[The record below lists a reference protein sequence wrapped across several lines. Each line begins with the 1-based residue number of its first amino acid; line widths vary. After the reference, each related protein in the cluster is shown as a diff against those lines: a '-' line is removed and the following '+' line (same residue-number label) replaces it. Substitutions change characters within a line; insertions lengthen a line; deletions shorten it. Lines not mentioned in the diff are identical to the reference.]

1 MQYILERGNYNMS
14 QLQKVRVALQKQQAE
29 ALIITND
36 QNRRYLTGFTG
47 SAGTVVITPTQAMLL
62 VDFRYIEQAM
72 KQSRAFE
79 VRQIDRT
86 HLYDT
91 IQEIL
96 DTESIQT
103 VGFEQQHVSY
113 YTYQLIASK
122 LTATLKPLSNIVED
136 LRMIKTPKEIELIKK
151 AAWISDE
158 AFQHILTFIEPGVSE
173 IAIANELEAHMRK
186 NGATGAAFD
195 MIIASGKRS
204 ALPHGVA
211 TDKIVEQGD
220 MLTLDFGAYYQGYRS
235 DMTRTIAVGEPPEK
249 LKEIY
254 QIVYDSLQYALMH
267 MAAGI
272 TGKEADSYSRDYIT
286 SKGYGEHYGHGSGHG
301 IGLDIHENIFMST
314 FCEDLLEE
322 NMVLTVEPG
331 IYIADLG
338 GVRIEDDVV
347 ITKDGIEIITHS
359 PKELIIL

>member
-1 MQYILERGNYNMS
+1 MSLLE
-14 QLQKVRVALQKQQAE
+14 QLRVSLRAQQSDV
-29 ALIITND
+29 LIITSH

-47 SAGTVVITPTQAMLL
+47 SAGTVVITPTQALLL
-62 VDFRYIEQAM
+62 VDFRYTQQAT
-72 KQSRAFE
+72 KQSKEFD
-79 VRQIDRT
+79 VREIDRSR
-86 HLYDT
+86 LYET

-103 VGFEQQHVSY
+103 VGFEQQHVTY
-113 YTYQLIASK
+113 EVYQLMSSK
-122 LTATLKPLSNIVED
+122 LTATLKPLSNIVEN
-136 LRMIKTPKEIELIKK
+136 LRMIKTPEEIELIKK

-158 AFQHILTFIEPGVSE
+158 AFKYILTFIKPGVSE
-173 IAIANELEAHMRK
+173 IDIANELEFHMRK

-195 MIIASGKRS
+195 IIIASGHRS

-211 TDKIVEQGD
+211 SDKIIEEGD

-249 LKEIY
+249 LMEIY
-254 QIVYDSLQYALMH
+254 QIVYDSLQIALSSMK
-267 MAAGI
+267 AGI
-272 TGKEADSYSRDYIT
+272 TGKEADSFSRDFIKA
-286 SKGYGEHYGHGSGHG
+286 KGYGQNYGHGSGHG

-314 FCEDLLEE
+314 VCEDILEE

-331 IYIADLG
+331 IYIPDFG
-338 GVRIEDDVV
+338 GVRIEDDVIV
-347 ITKDGIEIITHS
+347 TKNGVEVITHS

>member
-1 MQYILERGNYNMS
+1 MSLLE
-14 QLQKVRVALQKQQAE
+14 QLRVSLRAQQSDV
-29 ALIITND
+29 LIITSH

-47 SAGTVVITPTQAMLL
+47 SAGTVVITPTQALLL
-62 VDFRYIEQAM
+62 VDFRYTQQATN
-72 KQSRAFE
+72 QSKEFD
-79 VRQIDRT
+79 VREIDRSR
-86 HLYDT
+86 LYET

-103 VGFEQQHVSY
+103 VGFEQQHVTY
-113 YTYQLIASK
+113 EVYQLMSSK
-122 LTATLKPLSNIVED
+122 LTATLKPLSNIVEN
-136 LRMIKTPKEIELIKK
+136 LRTIKTPEEIELIKK

-158 AFQHILTFIEPGVSE
+158 AFKYILTFIKPGVSE
-173 IAIANELEAHMRK
+173 IDIANELEFHMRK

-195 MIIASGKRS
+195 IIIASGHRS

-211 TDKIVEQGD
+211 SDKIIEEGD

-249 LKEIY
+249 LMEIY
-254 QIVYDSLQYALMH
+254 QIVYDSLQIALSSMK
-267 MAAGI
+267 AGI
-272 TGKEADSYSRDYIT
+272 TGKEADSFSRDFIKA
-286 SKGYGEHYGHGSGHG
+286 KGYGQNYGHGSGHG

-314 FCEDLLEE
+314 VCEDILEE

-331 IYIADLG
+331 IYIPDFG
-338 GVRIEDDVV
+338 GVRIEDDVIVTKNGVEV
-347 ITKDGIEIITHS
+347 ITYS

>member
-1 MQYILERGNYNMS
+1 MS
-14 QLQKVRVALQKQQAE
+14 LLKQLREALRAQQSDV
-29 ALIITND
+29 LIITSN

-47 SAGTVVITPTQAMLL
+47 SAGTVVITPTQALLL
-62 VDFRYIEQAM
+62 VDFRYTQQATN
-72 KQSRAFE
+72 QSKEFD
-79 VRQIDRT
+79 VREIDRSR
-86 HLYDT
+86 LYET

-103 VGFEQQHVSY
+103 IGFEQQHVTY
-113 YTYQLIASK
+113 EVYQLMSSK
-122 LTATLKPLSNIVED
+122 LTATLKPLSNIVEN
-136 LRMIKTPKEIELIKK
+136 LRTIKTPEEIELIKK

-158 AFQHILTFIEPGVSE
+158 AFKYILTFIKPGVSE
-173 IAIANELEAHMRK
+173 IDIANELEFHMRK

-195 MIIASGKRS
+195 IIIASGHRS

-211 TDKIVEQGD
+211 SDKIIEEGD

-249 LKEIY
+249 LMEIY
-254 QIVYDSLQYALMH
+254 QIVYDSLQIALSSMK
-267 MAAGI
+267 AGI
-272 TGKEADSYSRDYIT
+272 TGKEADSFSRDFIKA
-286 SKGYGEHYGHGSGHG
+286 KGYGQNYGHGSGHG

-314 FCEDLLEE
+314 VCEDILEE

-331 IYIADLG
+331 IYIPDFG
-338 GVRIEDDVV
+338 GVRIEDDVIVTKNGVEV
-347 ITKDGIEIITHS
+347 ITYS

>member
-1 MQYILERGNYNMS
+1 MSLLE
-14 QLQKVRVALQKQQAE
+14 QLRVSLRAQQSDV
-29 ALIITND
+29 LIITSH

-47 SAGTVVITPTQAMLL
+47 SAGTVVITPTQALLL
-62 VDFRYIEQAM
+62 VDFRYTQQATN
-72 KQSRAFE
+72 QSKEFD
-79 VRQIDRT
+79 VREIDRSR
-86 HLYDT
+86 LYET

-103 VGFEQQHVSY
+103 VGFEQQHVTY
-113 YTYQLIASK
+113 EVYQLMSSK
-122 LTATLKPLSNIVED
+122 LTATLKPLSNIVEN
-136 LRMIKTPKEIELIKK
+136 LRMIKTPEEIELIKK

-158 AFQHILTFIEPGVSE
+158 AFKYILTFIKPGVSE
-173 IAIANELEAHMRK
+173 IDIANELEFHMRK

-195 MIIASGKRS
+195 IIIASGHRS

-211 TDKIVEQGD
+211 SDKIIEEGD

-235 DMTRTIAVGEPPEK
+235 DMTRTIAVGEPPGK

-254 QIVYDSLQYALMH
+254 QIVYDSLQIALSSMK
-267 MAAGI
+267 AGI
-272 TGKEADSYSRDYIT
+272 TGKEADSFSRDFIKA
-286 SKGYGEHYGHGSGHG
+286 KGYGKNYGHGSGHG

-314 FCEDLLEE
+314 VCEDILEE

-331 IYIADLG
+331 IYIPDFG
-338 GVRIEDDVV
+338 GVRIEDDVIVTKNGVEV
-347 ITKDGIEIITHS
+347 ITYS

>member
-1 MQYILERGNYNMS
+1 MSLLE
-14 QLQKVRVALQKQQAE
+14 QLRVSLRAQQSDV
-29 ALIITND
+29 LIITSH

-47 SAGTVVITPTQAMLL
+47 SAGTVVITPTQALLL
-62 VDFRYIEQAM
+62 VDFRYTQQAT
-72 KQSRAFE
+72 KQSKEFD
-79 VRQIDRT
+79 VREIDRSR
-86 HLYDT
+86 LYET

-103 VGFEQQHVSY
+103 VGFEQQHVTY
-113 YTYQLIASK
+113 EVYQLMSSK
-122 LTATLKPLSNIVED
+122 LTATLKPLSNIVEN
-136 LRMIKTPKEIELIKK
+136 LRMIKTPEEIELIKK

-158 AFQHILTFIEPGVSE
+158 AFKYILTFIKPGVSE
-173 IAIANELEAHMRK
+173 IDIANELEFHMRK

-195 MIIASGKRS
+195 IIIASGHRS

-211 TDKIVEQGD
+211 SDKIIEEGD

-249 LKEIY
+249 LMEIY
-254 QIVYDSLQYALMH
+254 QIVYDSLQIALSSMK
-267 MAAGI
+267 AGI
-272 TGKEADSYSRDYIT
+272 TGKEADSFSRDFIKA
-286 SKGYGEHYGHGSGHG
+286 KGYGQNYGHGSGHG

-314 FCEDLLEE
+314 VCEDILEE

-331 IYIADLG
+331 IYIPDFG
-338 GVRIEDDVV
+338 GVRIEDDVIVTKNGVEV
-347 ITKDGIEIITHS
+347 ITYS

>member
-1 MQYILERGNYNMS
+1 MSLLE
-14 QLQKVRVALQKQQAE
+14 QLRVSLRAQQSDV
-29 ALIITND
+29 LIITSH

-47 SAGTVVITPTQAMLL
+47 SAGTVVITPTQALLL
-62 VDFRYIEQAM
+62 VDFRYTQQATN
-72 KQSRAFE
+72 QSKEFD
-79 VRQIDRT
+79 VREIDRSR
-86 HLYDT
+86 LYET

-103 VGFEQQHVSY
+103 VGFEQQHVTY
-113 YTYQLIASK
+113 EVYQLMSSK
-122 LTATLKPLSNIVED
+122 LTATLKPLSNIVEN
-136 LRMIKTPKEIELIKK
+136 LRMIKTPEEIELIKK

-158 AFQHILTFIEPGVSE
+158 AFKYILTFIKPGVSE
-173 IAIANELEAHMRK
+173 IDIANELEFHMRK

-195 MIIASGKRS
+195 IIIASGHRS

-211 TDKIVEQGD
+211 SDKIIEEGD

-235 DMTRTIAVGEPPEK
+235 DMTRTIAVGEPPGK

-254 QIVYDSLQYALMH
+254 QIVHDSLQIALSSMK
-267 MAAGI
+267 AGI
-272 TGKEADSYSRDYIT
+272 TGKEADSFSRDFIKA
-286 SKGYGEHYGHGSGHG
+286 KGYGKNYGHGSGHG

-314 FCEDLLEE
+314 VCEDILEE

-331 IYIADLG
+331 IYIPDFG
-338 GVRIEDDVV
+338 GVRIEDDVIVTKNGVEV
-347 ITKDGIEIITHS
+347 ITYS

>member
-1 MQYILERGNYNMS
+1 MSLLE
-14 QLQKVRVALQKQQAE
+14 QLRVSLRAQQSDV
-29 ALIITND
+29 LIITSN

-47 SAGTVVITPTQAMLL
+47 SAGTVVITPTQALLL
-62 VDFRYIEQAM
+62 VDFRYTKQATN
-72 KQSRAFE
+72 QSKEFD
-79 VRQIDRT
+79 VREIDRSR
-86 HLYDT
+86 LYET

-103 VGFEQQHVSY
+103 IGFEQQHVTY
-113 YTYQLIASK
+113 EVYQLMASK
-122 LTATLKPLSNIVED
+122 ITATLKPLSNIVEN

-158 AFQHILTFIEPGVSE
+158 AFKYILTFIKPGVSE
-173 IAIANELEAHMRK
+173 IDIANELEFHMRK

-195 MIIASGKRS
+195 IIIASGHRS

-211 TDKIVEQGD
+211 SDKIIEEGD

-235 DMTRTIAVGEPPEK
+235 DMTRTIAVGEPPGK

-254 QIVYDSLQYALMH
+254 QIVYDSLQIALSSMK
-267 MAAGI
+267 AGI
-272 TGKEADSYSRDYIT
+272 TGKEADSYTRDFIKA
-286 SKGYGEHYGHGSGHG
+286 KGYGKNYGHGSGHG
-301 IGLDIHENIFMST
+301 IGLDIHENIFMSPV
-314 FCEDLLEE
+314 CEDILEE

-331 IYIADLG
+331 IYIPDLG
-338 GVRIEDDVV
+338 GVRIEDDVIV
-347 ITKDGIEIITHS
+347 TKNGVEVITHS

>member
-1 MQYILERGNYNMS
+1 MSLLE
-14 QLQKVRVALQKQQAE
+14 QLRVSLRAQQSDV
-29 ALIITND
+29 LIITSH

-47 SAGTVVITPTQAMLL
+47 SAGTVVITPTQALLL
-62 VDFRYIEQAM
+62 VDFRYTQQATN
-72 KQSRAFE
+72 QSKEFD
-79 VRQIDRT
+79 VREIDRSR
-86 HLYDT
+86 LYET

-103 VGFEQQHVSY
+103 VGFEQQHVTY
-113 YTYQLIASK
+113 EVYQLMSSK
-122 LTATLKPLSNIVED
+122 LTATLKPLSNIVEN
-136 LRMIKTPKEIELIKK
+136 LRMIKTPEEIELIKK

-158 AFQHILTFIEPGVSE
+158 AFKYILTFIKPGVSE
-173 IAIANELEAHMRK
+173 IDIANELEFHMRK

-195 MIIASGKRS
+195 IIIASGHRS

-211 TDKIVEQGD
+211 SDKIIEEGD

-249 LKEIY
+249 LMEIY
-254 QIVYDSLQYALMH
+254 QIVYDSLQIALSSMK
-267 MAAGI
+267 AGI
-272 TGKEADSYSRDYIT
+272 TGKEADSFSRDFIKA
-286 SKGYGEHYGHGSGHG
+286 KGYGQNYGHGSGHG

-314 FCEDLLEE
+314 VCEDILEE

-331 IYIADLG
+331 IYIPDFG
-338 GVRIEDDVV
+338 GVRIEDDVIVTKNGVEV
-347 ITKDGIEIITHS
+347 ITYS